1 MTYAIVT
8 VVVLILDQLLKFW
21 TTKNIPLDA
30 VGSDCVELLPNVL
43 HLTNVHNYGAAFS
56 ILKNARWLLVAVTV
70 IFAVAV
76 IVLITQEIIRGDLGR
91 WSAVLVMA
99 GAVSNA
105 LDRALYGYVVDMFEF
120 EFMNFAVFNIAD
132 IFITVCGILFCVYI
146 LFEKPS
152 PEEAEAGEGGG
163 LIALLKSRQW
173 KRPSASRGGSHATTR
188 RVREPE
194 EDDGETLGTVELRS
208 DEGDDAPRRSRS
220 ERRRAKQSAAK
231 YVPAKRGEHKT
242 LADELATIDP
252 NDPFAEW
259 NEGRESAASEKAE
272 AAPETEPEVPSV
284 EPELLEDTPDSL
296 SFDDDLSFDLDDIL
310 SEFGDDT

>member
-8 VVVLILDQLLKFW
+8 VIVLVLDQLLKFW

-70 IFAVAV
+70 IFAAAV
-76 IVLITQEIIRGDLGR
+76 IILITQEIIRGDLGR

-105 LDRALYGYVVDMFEF
+105 LDRALYGYVVDMFEL
-120 EFMNFAVFNIAD
+120 EFMKFAVFNIAD
-132 IFITVCGILFCVYI
+132 IFITVCGILFCIYI

-152 PEEAEAGEGGG
+152 PEEAAAGAGGG
-163 LIALLKSRQW
+163 LITMLKNGW
-173 KRPSASRGGSHATTR
+173 KKKTAPSRGGSRASVR
-188 RVREPE
+188 REREPE
-194 EDDGETLGTVELRS
+194 AEDGAEPLGAVGLRS
-208 DEGDDAPRRSRS
+208 DEGDEPPRRSRS
-220 ERRRAKQSAAK
+220 ERRHARQSAAK

-259 NEGRESAASEKAE
+259 NQGSESAAPEKADE
-272 AAPETEPEVPSV
+272 PETAPVSAEKPKKPEAKT
-284 EPELLEDTPDSL
+284 DAL
-296 SFDDDLSFDLDDIL
+296 SFDDDLGFDLDDIL